1 MKPPRRTLA
10 LTAAALTAALLTG
23 CGVRPTGVLDGGES
37 VGGLTTGHRLYFVNQ
52 KGRLVAVPRPATRN
66 ESVEDPNGVIK
77 GLLVGPNNVEA
88 EAGLT
93 TQVGAD
99 DYTLR
104 IGAKLSKG
112 QVYVSVPHDTLSPD
126 SSVEDR
132 NLLGQ
137 LVCSIARSRAVLSG
151 GKVRT
156 DAVRVTVQTGDGRS
170 KKYGCAELMG

>member
-1 MKPPRRTLA
+1 MKPPRRTVA
-10 LTAAALTAALLTG
+10 LTATVLTAALLTG

-37 VGGLTTGHRLYFVNQ
+37 VGGLTTGHRLYFVSQ
-52 KGRLVAVPRPATRN
+52 QGRLEAVPRPATRN

-77 GLLVGPNNVEA
+77 GLLVGPNKPET

-93 TQVGAD
+93 TLVGAD
-99 DYTLR
+99 DYSLR
-104 IGAKLSKG
+104 IGAKLSNG
-112 QVYVSVPHDTLSPD
+112 QVYVSVPHITLSL